1 MKRTHK
7 LRALGDV
14 AAIVAAAPS
23 VSAAAATLG
32 VDRSSVHRW
41 VTSGK
46 VPHPAGRPRR
56 APGAVRAS
64 TAGQRGSSKGV
75 ARRQSSP
82 DGWARDVRQAY
93 DLSTTESCLVD
104 LAAAALTL
112 AHDSTVPAAVRLN
125 ASARF
130 AALVKQ
136 LDLEDVHS
144 GQAETQPDARAYPR
158 RVS

>member
-1 MKRTHK
+1 VKRTHK
-7 LRALGDV
+7 FKGLGDV
-14 AAIVAAAPS
+14 AAIVAAAAS
-23 VSAAAATLG
+23 VSAAAAALG

-56 APGAVRAS
+56 ARGLRAS
-64 TAGQRGSSKGV
+64 TGQRASTTGG
-75 ARRQSSP
+75 ARQSSP

-93 DLSTTESCLVD
+93 DLTATESVLVD

-112 AHDSTVPAAVRLN
+112 AHDSGVAAAIRLN

-144 GQAETQPDARAYPR
+144 GQAETKPDARPWPR
-158 RVS
+158 RVG